1 MDETKM
7 ENKVKMPAQ
16 IDKKIPI
23 TLALIDDQQLVRQG
37 IASLL
42 SLSDK
47 VQVLWQAQNGL
58 EAIDKLAEQA
68 VDLMRSDIR
77 MPELDGI
84 GMLKQIRASGNR
96 VSIIMLTTFDD
107 NELLM
112 ASITQGANG
121 FLLKDV
127 SLEKLISAITQ
138 VASGG
143 YLIEADVLQALS
155 SSNQDQ
161 LSIDS
166 LSEIKISSRESEIL
180 TLMAG
185 GLSNKEIAAA
195 VFLAQG
201 TVKNHISNILLK
213 LESRDRT
220 QAVLKALQLG
230 LI

>member
-1 MDETKM
+1 
-7 ENKVKMPAQ
+7 MPAQ

-68 VDLMRSDIR
+68 VDLILSDIR

-96 VSIIMLTTFDD
+96 VPVIMLTTFDD

-161 LSIDS
+161 LSIES

>member
-1 MDETKM
+1 M
-7 ENKVKMPAQ
+7 EDKVKMPAQ
-16 IDKKIPI
+16 IDKKEPI
-23 TLALIDDQQLVRQG
+23 TLALIDDQQLVRHG

-47 VQVLWQAQNGL
+47 VQVLWQAKNGL
-58 EAIDKLAEQA
+58 EAIDKLAQQP
-68 VDLMRSDIR
+68 VDLILSDIR

-96 VSIIMLTTFDD
+96 VPVIMLTTFDD
-107 NELLM
+107 NEILM

-121 FLLKDV
+121 FMLKDV
-127 SLEKLISAITQ
+127 SLDKLISAITQ

-161 LSIDS
+161 LSIES

>member
-1 MDETKM
+1 
-7 ENKVKMPAQ
+7 MPAQ
-16 IDKKIPI
+16 TDKKIPI

-68 VDLMRSDIR
+68 VELILSDIR

-96 VSIIMLTTFDD
+96 VPIIMLTTFDD

-161 LSIDS
+161 LSIES

>member
-1 MDETKM
+1 M
-7 ENKVKMPAQ
+7 EDKVKMPAQ
-16 IDKKIPI
+16 TDKKIPI

-68 VDLMRSDIR
+68 VELILSDIR
-77 MPELDGI
+77 KPELDGI

-96 VSIIMLTTFDD
+96 VPIIMLTTFDD

>member
-1 MDETKM
+1 MKNP
-7 ENKVKMPAQ
+7 ENTNGNE
-16 IDKKIPI
+16 PI
-23 TLALIDDQQLVRQG
+23 ILALIDDQQLVRQG

-58 EAIDKLAEQA
+58 DAIDKLAQQP
-68 VDLMRSDIR
+68 VDLILSDIR
-77 MPELDGI
+77 MPDLDGI
-84 GMLKQIRASGNR
+84 GMLKQIRDSGNR
-96 VSIIMLTTFDD
+96 VPIIMLTTFDD

-121 FLLKDV
+121 FMLKDIT
-127 SLEKLISAITQ
+127 LEKLISAITK
-138 VASGG
+138 VANGG
-143 YLIEADVLQALS
+143 YLIETDVLQALS
-155 SSNQDQ
+155 SSNHEQ
-161 LSIDS
+161 LSIES

>member
-1 MDETKM
+1 M

-68 VDLMRSDIR
+68 VDLILSDIR

-96 VSIIMLTTFDD
+96 VPIIMLTTFDD

-127 SLEKLISAITQ
+127 SLKKLISAITQ

-161 LSIDS
+161 LSIES

>member
-1 MDETKM
+1 M
-7 ENKVKMPAQ
+7 EDKVKMPAQ
-16 IDKKIPI
+16 TDKKIPI

-68 VDLMRSDIR
+68 VDLILSDIR

-96 VSIIMLTTFDD
+96 VPIIMLTTFDD

-161 LSIDS
+161 LSIES

>member
-1 MDETKM
+1 
-7 ENKVKMPAQ
+7 MPAQ

-68 VDLMRSDIR
+68 VELILSDIR

-96 VSIIMLTTFDD
+96 VPIIMLTTFDD

-161 LSIDS
+161 LSIES

>member
-1 MDETKM
+1 M
-7 ENKVKMPAQ
+7 EDKVKNPENTNGNE
-16 IDKKIPI
+16 PI
-23 TLALIDDQQLVRQG
+23 ILALIDDQQLVRQG

-58 EAIDKLAEQA
+58 DAIDKLAQQP
-68 VDLMRSDIR
+68 VDLILSDIR
-77 MPELDGI
+77 MPDLDGI
-84 GMLKQIRASGNR
+84 GMLKQIRDSGNR
-96 VSIIMLTTFDD
+96 VPIIMLTTFDD

-121 FLLKDV
+121 FMLKDIT
-127 SLEKLISAITQ
+127 LEKLISAITK
-138 VASGG
+138 VANGG
-143 YLIEADVLQALS
+143 YLIETDVLQALS
-155 SSNQDQ
+155 SSNHEQ
-161 LSIDS
+161 LSIES

>member
-7 ENKVKMPAQ
+7 EDKVKMPAQ
-16 IDKKIPI
+16 TDKKIPI

-68 VDLMRSDIR
+68 VELILSDIR

-96 VSIIMLTTFDD
+96 VPIIMLTTFDD

-161 LSIDS
+161 LSIES

>member
-1 MDETKM
+1 M
-7 ENKVKMPAQ
+7 EDKVKMPAQ
-16 IDKKIPI
+16 TDKKIPI

-68 VDLMRSDIR
+68 VELILSDIR

-96 VSIIMLTTFDD
+96 VPIIMLTTFDD

-161 LSIDS
+161 LSIES

>member
-1 MDETKM
+1 M

-68 VDLMRSDIR
+68 VDLILSDIR

-96 VSIIMLTTFDD
+96 VPIIMLTTFDD

-161 LSIDS
+161 LSIES

>member
-1 MDETKM
+1 
-7 ENKVKMPAQ
+7 MPAKL
-16 IDKKIPI
+16 DKKVPI
-23 TLALIDDQQLVRQG
+23 TLALIDDQQLVRHG

-47 VQVLWQAQNGL
+47 VQVLWQAKNGL
-58 EAIDKLAEQA
+58 EAIDKLAQQP
-68 VDLMRSDIR
+68 VDLILSDIR

-84 GMLKQIRASGNR
+84 GMLKQIRASGSR
-96 VSIIMLTTFDD
+96 VRIIMLTTFDD

-127 SLEKLISAITQ
+127 SLEKLISAITR

-143 YLIEADVLQALS
+143 YLIEADVLQEL
-155 SSNQDQ
+155 SSNQEQ